1 MWLGRDGLGVAQRR
15 NGKQRRDGGGE
26 AKHRKQTREHAV
38 LLRWGNGCRPEAV
51 SDNQRGQQAED
62 GEEAD
67 DRGGR
72 AERRGGIDRGDREG
86 LLGDARRRLSRYR
99 DRGWREGGQ
108 GPGAGG
114 RGDLVGEIIARRG
127 L

>member
-1 MWLGRDGLGVAQRR
+1 
-15 NGKQRRDGGGE
+15 
-26 AKHRKQTREHAV
+26 
-38 LLRWGNGCRPEAV
+38 V

-72 AERRGGIDRGDREG
+72 PERRGGIDRGDREG
-86 LLGDARRRLSRYR
+86 LLGDARRRLRRYR

-108 GPGAGG
+108 GPGAGS
-114 RGDLVGEIIARRG
+114 RGDLVGEIVARRG